1 MVLDLYVLIN
11 VFSVFQGLRSWMVF
25 PRRNLFP
32 LELQLEMDYCAST
45 SVESVVTTTI
55 TTPTTKLGNTS
66 LTTENSSRIL
76 GFVGKKLRFL
86 ETQKSQLHLLGVS
99 HGL

>member
-45 SVESVVTTTI
+45 SVDSVVTTT
-55 TTPTTKLGNTS
+55 
-66 LTTENSSRIL
+66 
-76 GFVGKKLRFL
+76 
-86 ETQKSQLHLLGVS
+86 
-99 HGL
+99 